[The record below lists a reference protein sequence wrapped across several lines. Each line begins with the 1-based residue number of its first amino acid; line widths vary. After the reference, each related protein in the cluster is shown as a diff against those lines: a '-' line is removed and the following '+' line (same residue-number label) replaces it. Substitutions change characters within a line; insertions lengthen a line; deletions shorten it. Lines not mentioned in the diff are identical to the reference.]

1 MKMITL
7 KRALITLLLI
17 SSFTINAQGGVDED
31 EDPVT
36 APINS
41 NISILL
47 VSGILLGIVLISKNQ
62 KANSM

>member
-1 MKMITL
+1 MITL

-41 NISILL
+41 NMTILF
-47 VSGILLGIVLISKNQ
+47 VSGILIGVFLISNSKKIKNL
-62 KANSM
+62 

>member
-1 MKMITL
+1 MNTITIKKAFL
-7 KRALITLLLI
+7 ALLLI
-17 SSFTINAQGGVDED
+17 SSFYASAQGGVDED

-47 VSGILLGIVLISKNQ
+47 VSGILLGIVLISKNK
-62 KANSM
+62 KANSL